1 MATTTG
7 IGVSQTLAIDLAKPG
22 IPKMVYAMQGEG
34 YTRTVSLRIFDNGVQ
49 WRPPS
54 DAAYQVSYCK
64 PDGKGGTYSSYT
76 TDSSKPAVTVSDGR
90 LNVVLIPQMLQVAGR
105 VRVEVH
111 MQHAAVMAYAERL
124 STFTFYIMVQASAE
138 SGITSVDYWESDK
151 TDKVVMLTTEIGAT
165 ANVATTHNVSEFV
178 ATPRVGDAVVGSD
191 GYVGKVTATSGTSV
205 TIVSTGA
212 LWADLSGTGNSVPLP
227 TYNMPE
233 VGSVVQVKELD
244 ASGNPKS
251 WWYSKMASVCFTN
264 EADIPTTPG
273 TAVQLV
279 GLAWYP
285 DDPKLGELAVGKNGY
300 TGEVTA
306 VDDENGPTV
315 TATGN
320 RIFTFVASDVAY
332 SATIGETAVQDVGA
346 ALDALNVISSQC
358 KYDLEVISGKP
369 GVVLYTAR
377 ISGTVANK
385 TFTCGATLAE
395 ITTAYNAKNQLLMQ
409 VQNGIDKQYSIL
421 PLVYFAAGQK
431 AVFSARVGDTIM
443 TATLEPPESDAPVAS
458 LWKYAEAPAY
468 KYTHIEIT
476 LASDAGTTEVASVTR
491 NGVEIA
497 DNAERIDACKEA
509 YLNGGT
515 IVALS
520 GSYTYVM
527 SVAGYSDDQITL
539 MSFDAAPSGGGF
551 DFYDWLRVYFGLS
564 GASADRWSL

>member
-7 IGVSQTLAIDLAKPG
+7 IGVSQTIAIDLAKPG

-34 YTRTVSLRIFDNGVQ
+34 YTRTVSLKIFDDGVQ
-49 WRPPS
+49 WTPPS

-76 TDSSKPAVTVSDGR
+76 TDSSKPAVVVSDGR
-90 LNVVLIPQMLQVAGR
+90 LNVVLIPQMLQV
-105 VRVEVH
+105 RVEVH
-111 MQHAAVMAYAERL
+111 MQHAAIMAYAERL

-138 SGITSVDYWESDK
+138 SGIASEDYWNAAQ
-151 TDKVVMLTTEIGAT
+151 TDKVVLLNAAIGAT
-165 ANVATTHNVSEFV
+165 ANVVTTHNVSEFV
-178 ATPRVGDAVVGSD
+178 STPHVGDAVVGSD
-191 GYVGKVTATSGTSV
+191 GYTGKVTAASGTSV
-205 TIVSTGA
+205 TISSTGQRWRGA
-212 LWADLSGTGNSVPLP
+212 SGTP
-227 TYNMPE
+227 T
-233 VGSVVQVKELD
+233 
-244 ASGNPKS
+244 A
-251 WWYSKMASVCFTN
+251 A
-264 EADIPTTPG
+264 
-273 TAVQLV
+273 
-279 GLAWYP
+279 
-285 DDPKLGELAVGKNGY
+285 
-300 TGEVTA
+300 
-306 VDDENGPTV
+306 
-315 TATGN
+315 
-320 RIFTFVASDVAY
+320 DVAY

-377 ISGTVANK
+377 ISGTVAHK

-443 TATLEPPESDAPVAS
+443 TATLEPTESDAPVAS
-458 LWKYAEAPAY
+458 LWKYTEAPAY

-476 LASDAGTTEVASVTR
+476 LAGSAGTTEVASVTR

-527 SVAGYSDDQITL
+527 SVAGYSDDRITL

-564 GASADRWSL
+564 GASVDLWTI

>member
-7 IGVSQTLAIDLAKPG
+7 IGVSQTIAIDLAKPG

-34 YTRTVSLRIFDNGVQ
+34 YTRAVSLRIFDNGVQ
-49 WRPPS
+49 WTPPS

-76 TDSSKPAVTVSDGR
+76 TDSSKPAVVVSGGR
-90 LNVVLIPQMLQVAGR
+90 LKVVLIPQMLQVAGR

-111 MQHAAVMAYAERL
+111 MQHAAIMAYAERL

-138 SGITSVDYWESDK
+138 SGIASEDYWNAAQ
-151 TDKVVMLTTEIGAT
+151 TDKVVLLNAAIGAT
-165 ANVATTHNVSEFV
+165 ANVVTTHNVSEFV

-191 GYVGKVTATSGTSV
+191 GYVGKVTAASGTSV
-205 TIVSTGA
+205 TISSTGQR
-212 LWADLSGTGNSVPLP
+212 WGDSSGTP
-227 TYNMPE
+227 T
-233 VGSVVQVKELD
+233 
-244 ASGNPKS
+244 A
-251 WWYSKMASVCFTN
+251 A
-264 EADIPTTPG
+264 
-273 TAVQLV
+273 
-279 GLAWYP
+279 
-285 DDPKLGELAVGKNGY
+285 
-300 TGEVTA
+300 
-306 VDDENGPTV
+306 
-315 TATGN
+315 
-320 RIFTFVASDVAY
+320 DVAY

-377 ISGTVANK
+377 IRGTLAHK

-409 VQNGIDKQYSIL
+409 VENGINKQYSIL

-431 AVFSARVGDTIM
+431 AVFSARVGVTIM
-443 TATLEPPESDAPVAS
+443 TATLEAAESDVPVAS
-458 LWKYAEAPAY
+458 LWKYTEAPAY

-476 LASDAGTTEVASVTR
+476 LAGSAGTTEVASVTR
-491 NGVEIA
+491 NGVEIT
-497 DNAERIDACKEA
+497 DYAERTEACKEA

-515 IVALS
+515 IVALTDT
-520 GSYTYVM
+520 YTYVM

-551 DFYDWLRVYFGLS
+551 DFYEWLRVCFNSS